1 MLNKNV
7 RKAVKGVF
15 VTLGLLALAGTVHA
29 VPVTITFQ
37 NPNADLPTGGL
48 TTGGNCNGTPISS
61 SDFCET
67 GAGLN
72 YLKSGLSV
80 NVTADNT
87 DNDAFLMQD
96 LAPANSGLAVIS
108 PSDTRSDDQVQVA
121 SGESIL
127 FNFGSRVDLLG
138 FDFNNG
144 NDRNCS
150 STGNEGDCGFFDLF
164 IDGASGSAGN
174 FGAIDDLVFGTAFSG
189 TTFRVAHTSPN
200 DGGFAIGSVTVAS
213 VPEPGTLAL
222 LGLGLAGLSLTRRR
236 KS

>member
-1 MLNKNV
+1 
-7 RKAVKGVF
+7 
-15 VTLGLLALAGTVHA
+15 
-29 VPVTITFQ
+29 
-37 NPNADLPTGGL
+37 
-48 TTGGNCNGTPISS
+48 
-61 SDFCET
+61 
-67 GAGLN
+67 
-72 YLKSGLSV
+72 LKSGLSV

-87 DNDAFLMQD
+87 DNNAFLMQD

-150 STGNEGDCGFFDLF
+150 LTGNEGDCGFFDLF

-174 FGAIDDLVFGTAFSG
+174 FEAIDDLVFGTALSG
-189 TTFRVAHTSPN
+189 TTFRVAHTSPNN